1 MTQFYENVYK
11 QITKAYDHREV
22 DKIYKF
28 KIIRM
33 ISFLPEEN
41 VKYLLWEI
49 WRKKITKFD
58 VIRQKQATVLGFL
71 STPRFL
77 IYKHN
82 I

>member
-11 QITKAYDHREV
+11 QRTKAYDHREV

-41 VKYLLWEI
+41 VKYLLWE
-49 WRKKITKFD
+49 
-58 VIRQKQATVLGFL
+58 V
-71 STPRFL
+71 
-77 IYKHN
+77 
-82 I
+82 